1 MQIMTA
7 PMAGITDYSF
17 RKILYEFSPD
27 IVFTEMV
34 DVNALKYSNRRTQ
47 DEILRKA
54 GNEAVQIFGNKNED
68 FLEAVKILIER
79 GFDHVDI
86 NLGCPVK
93 KIVRAGKGSALLLEF
108 DFVKELLLKLKKEFG
123 NDIKLSMKIR
133 TGYKNFSDPE
143 YYVRLAEEYEL
154 FQICIHGRTQEQLYS
169 GQADWNIIKKMK
181 HKYKNVRI
189 IGNGDLTDLKAIK
202 EKTDSAK
209 PDGIMLARGLLG
221 NPWLLKEAKNYF
233 NTGEFRESEVSR
245 KDIKNTLI
253 KHINYCIEDKG
264 EIRANLDMRK
274 HIFWYLKEFENIEK
288 IKKDIIKIESIK
300 DVLKYIVNNI

>member
-27 IVFTEMV
+27 IIFTEMA
-34 DVNALKYSNRRTQ
+34 DVNALKYSSQRTQ

-54 GNEAVQIFGNKNED
+54 GNEAVQIFGSKNDD
-68 FLEAVKILIER
+68 FLGAVRILLER
-79 GFDHVDI
+79 EFDHVDI

-93 KIVRAGKGSALLLEF
+93 KIVRAGKGSALLLESG
-108 DFVKELLLKLKKEFG
+108 FVKKLLSDLKKEFG
-123 NDIKLSMKIR
+123 SSIKLSIKIR

-143 YYVRLAEEYEL
+143 YYVKLAFEYEL

-169 GQADWNIIKKMK
+169 GQADWNIIKEMK
-181 HKYKNVRI
+181 KKYENVRI

-202 EKTDSAK
+202 EKTETAK

-221 NPWLLKEAKNYF
+221 NPWLIKEAKNYF
-233 NTGEFRESEVSR
+233 DTGEFREFPVSR

-253 KHINYCIEDKG
+253 RHINYCIEDKG

-274 HIFWYLKEFENIEK
+274 HIFWYLKEFENIKE
-288 IKKDIIKIESIK
+288 IKSDIIKIKTIE
-300 DVLKYIVNNI
+300 DVLKYIVNNV

>member
-27 IVFTEMV
+27 IIFTEMA
-34 DVNALKYSNRRTQ
+34 DVNALKYSSQRTQ

-54 GNEAVQIFGNKNED
+54 GNEAVQIFGSKNDD
-68 FLEAVKILIER
+68 FLGAVRILLER
-79 GFDHVDI
+79 EFDHVDI

-93 KIVRAGKGSALLLEF
+93 KIVRAGKGSALLLESG
-108 DFVKELLLKLKKEFG
+108 FVKKLLSDLKKEFG
-123 NDIKLSMKIR
+123 SSIKLSIKIR

-143 YYVRLAEEYEL
+143 YYVKLAFEYEL

-169 GQADWNIIKKMK
+169 GQADWNIIKEMK
-181 HKYKNVRI
+181 KKYENVRI

-202 EKTDSAK
+202 EKTETAK

-221 NPWLLKEAKNYF
+221 NPWLIKEAKNYF
-233 NTGEFRESEVSR
+233 DTGEFREFPVSR

-253 KHINYCIEDKG
+253 RHINYCIEDKG

-274 HIFWYLKEFENIEK
+274 HIFWYLKEFENIKE
-288 IKKDIIKIESIK
+288 IKRDIIKIKTIK
-300 DVLKYIVNNI
+300 DVLKYIVNNV